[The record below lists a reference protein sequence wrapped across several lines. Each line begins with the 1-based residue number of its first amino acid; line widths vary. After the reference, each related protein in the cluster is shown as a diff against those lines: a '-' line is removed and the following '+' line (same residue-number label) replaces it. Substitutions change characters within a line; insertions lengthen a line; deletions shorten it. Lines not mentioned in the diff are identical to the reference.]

1 MSPIFCTNNS
11 VGTLTSIGEATAP
24 VGFSTLTKNMDNSL
38 NLKIFSS
45 DPLTIGKNYTFTLAF
60 TDASAASV
68 TQPTRASFNIFV
80 TCFEDCTGPEENYIL
95 HGVLMWLSW
104 GVFTIIQIGSKRWF
118 SFSYK
123 IAYWAHVVGGSIIS
137 ICTLGAL
144 IAVLKKL
151 NWKLDLINLHR
162 VTGFTFLIMALIVV
176 GFGLTAQFMR
186 YTDIEWNTN
195 LVLFISKFHK
205 FGAWTIIG
213 IGNIVCYI
221 GISAYVGEAA
231 TTFVLIFFASAIF
244 LVPVLYFEISLLLP
258 D

>member
-1 MSPIFCTNNS
+1 MGQLSGDGTTYTSEGQGWYLTFGNSASPCINPTIY
-11 VGTLTSIGEATAP
+11 TATAGGKEILIESNARYLA
-24 VGFSTLTKNMDNSL
+24 VCKSSGNLSL
-38 NLKIFSS
+38 GLVSIFKYPCDSS
-45 DPLTIGKNYTFTLAF
+45 
-60 TDASAASV
+60 
-68 TQPTRASFNIFV
+68 
-80 TCFEDCTGPEENYIL
+80 EDCTGPENYIL

-123 IAYWAHVVGGSIIS
+123 VAYWAHVVGGSIIS

-151 NWKLDLINLHR
+151 NWKLELINLHR

-186 YTDIEWNTN
+186 YTDTEWNTN